1 MRPPFLNA
9 LTPWGWA
16 AAGLLGLVFLVL
28 TAGALGFR
36 WDPFR
41 LTERRLER
49 TRADLTVARADLS
62 ARRIEQAAEA
72 GQRARL
78 DVHHRQTTAVTA
90 LTVAAQTQAR
100 SAPDAQTPLDPDRTR
115 RLHDL
120 DRGLCGLAPDL
131 EGCAATPGPAGRGEP
146 TLRPGDPAG

>member
-1 MRPPFLNA
+1 MRPPIVNA

-16 AAGLLGLVFLVL
+16 AAGLLALVFLVL

-49 TRADLTVARADLS
+49 TRADLAVARSDLS
-62 ARRIEQAAEA
+62 ARRIEQAAET

-78 DVHHRQTTAVTA
+78 DTHHRQTTAVAA
-90 LTVAAQTQAR
+90 LTAAAETQAR
-100 SAPDAQTPLDPDRTR
+100 SAPDADQPLDADRTR

-120 DRGLCGLAPDL
+120 DRGLCELAADL
-131 EGCAATPGPAGRGEP
+131 QGCAAAPDSASRGDP
-146 TLRPGDPAG
+146 PLRPGDLAG

>member
-1 MRPPFLNA
+1 MRPPVLNA
-9 LTPWGWA
+9 LTPLGWA
-16 AAGLLGLVFLVL
+16 AAALLGLIFLGL

-36 WDPFR
+36 WDPLR

-49 TRADLTVARADLS
+49 TRADLAVARADLS

-78 DVHHRQTTAVTA
+78 DLHHRQTTAVAA
-90 LTVAAQTQAR
+90 LTAAAEAQAR
-100 SAPDAQTPLDPDRTR
+100 SAPDAQTPLDADRTR

-131 EGCAATPGPAGRGEP
+131 EGCAAAPSPAGRGDP
-146 TLRPGDPAG
+146 PLRSRDTAG

>member
-1 MRPPFLNA
+1 MRAPILNA

-16 AAGLLGLVFLVL
+16 AAGLAALLLFVV

-36 WDPFR
+36 WDPLR
-41 LTERRLER
+41 LTERRLARSQAEL
-49 TRADLTVARADLS
+49 AVARADVA

-78 DVHHRQTTAVTA
+78 DAHHRQTTAVTA
-90 LTVAAQTQAR
+90 LTAAAEADAR
-100 SAPDAQTPLDPDRTR
+100 SAPDADQPLDADRTR

-120 DRGLCGLAPDL
+120 DRRLCGLAADL
-131 EGCAATPGPAGRGEP
+131 EGCAAAPGPAARGD
-146 TLRPGDPAG
+146 TAVRPGRPAG